1 MGAHYRAASPSYGL
15 DRLSAIVLE
24 DRLSTAGSG
33 AVRDL
38 IGRPVAI
45 DPRLLHREIARA
57 RRPILRCLSL
67 RPVFT
72 ALRADVARRRH
83 GLFVRLHVLRERR
96 QSHQRQKK
104 KKRACARFFQYARH
118 RYFVVGAVSVLVEDE
133 VLLFVLESMLVLPEA
148 LGVVEVEPELEL
160 GVLELV
166 LGALE
171 PPAALESLLLSLPL
185 CFDVVEPLLD

>member
-1 MGAHYRAASPSYGL
+1 M
-15 DRLSAIVLE
+15 
-24 DRLSTAGSG
+24 
-33 AVRDL
+33 
-38 IGRPVAI
+38 
-45 DPRLLHREIARA
+45 
-57 RRPILRCLSL
+57 
-67 RPVFT
+67 
-72 ALRADVARRRH
+72 
-83 GLFVRLHVLRERR
+83 
-96 QSHQRQKK
+96 
-104 KKRACARFFQYARH
+104 
-118 RYFVVGAVSVLVEDE
+118 VGAVSVLVEDE